1 MKIPTRSPGW
11 SLLVAFALAALAPA
25 TGASSSE
32 LSGKPMQW
40 LAFPHPK
47 LELRGLPWFQ
57 ENAPELWRLPKSS
70 RAQIPSGVWNRAI
83 APDGGRIRFSSST
96 SRLAIQVQVMKAGNK
111 PTYLDAY
118 IDDGYAGSARAIG
131 SGPVEL
137 ELFAGRDRES
147 KNITIYLPN
156 NNEVRVLAVGVD
168 RDATLGPAP
177 AFAARAPIVC
187 YGSSVLQGTGSHH
200 PAKTYPAVMARRLNL
215 DFVNLGFGGA
225 GKAEPDV
232 VALVNQLDASC
243 FIFDLGKSYGN
254 QTREPFARMLA
265 TIRAAHPTVPI
276 ICVTPIYSTKEI
288 AEAEYREKSV
298 RLRNLMREAA
308 VERRESGD
316 ALTFVVEGLELF
328 GPADQALFRDPQH
341 PNDEGNELMAARL
354 VPMLEQIVLPR
365 K

>member
-1 MKIPTRSPGW
+1 
-11 SLLVAFALAALAPA
+11 
-25 TGASSSE
+25 
-32 LSGKPMQW
+32 
-40 LAFPHPK
+40 
-47 LELRGLPWFQ
+47 
-57 ENAPELWRLPKSS
+57 
-70 RAQIPSGVWNRAI
+70 
-83 APDGGRIRFSSST
+83 
-96 SRLAIQVQVMKAGNK
+96 
-111 PTYLDAY
+111 
-118 IDDGYAGSARAIG
+118 
-131 SGPVEL
+131 
-137 ELFAGRDRES
+137 
-147 KNITIYLPN
+147 
-156 NNEVRVLAVGVD
+156 
-168 RDATLGPAP
+168 
-177 AFAARAPIVC
+177 
-187 YGSSVLQGTGSHH
+187 
-200 PAKTYPAVMARRLNL
+200 MARRLNL